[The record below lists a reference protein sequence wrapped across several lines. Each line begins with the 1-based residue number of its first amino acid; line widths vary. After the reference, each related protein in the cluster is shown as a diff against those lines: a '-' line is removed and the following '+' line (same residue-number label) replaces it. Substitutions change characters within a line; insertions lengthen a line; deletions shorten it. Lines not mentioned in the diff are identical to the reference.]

1 MIIKRN
7 EFTSLIENGLTKEE
21 KKLLNNVAGL
31 RPHFIVLLSL
41 LVDYWC
47 ESWVNYTNH
56 QEPSVQVSIE
66 PYIPENIKQYYTD
79 SSVNGKYH
87 KLRWNFSKVPLHLI
101 EQYCTELR
109 KNMFQYIMEHKDAVN
124 WDEIYLHKII
134 ENILRITKLNID
146 DFS

>member
-7 EFTSLIENGLTKEE
+7 EFTSLIENGITKEE

-31 RPHFIVLLSL
+31 RPHFVVLLSL
-41 LVDYWC
+41 LVDYWS

-66 PYIPENIKQYYTD
+66 PFIPENIKQYYT
-79 SSVNGKYH
+79 NLTAN

-101 EQYCTELR
+101 QQYCTELR
-109 KNMFQYIMEHKDAVN
+109 KNMFQYLMEHKDAVN

>member
-7 EFTSLIENGLTKEE
+7 EFTSLIENGITKEE

-31 RPHFIVLLSL
+31 RPHFVVLLSL
-41 LVDYWC
+41 LVDYWS

-56 QEPSVQVSIE
+56 REPSVQVSIE
-66 PYIPENIKQYYTD
+66 PFIPENIKQYYT
-79 SSVNGKYH
+79 NLAAN
-87 KLRWNFSKVPLHLI
+87 KLRWNFSKVPLDLI
-101 EQYCTELR
+101 QQYCTELR

>member
-31 RPHFIVLLSL
+31 RPHFVVLLSL

-66 PYIPENIKQYYTD
+66 PFIPENIKQYYTN
-79 SSVNGKYH
+79 STANGNIINSDGISPKYH
-87 KLRWNFSKVPLHLI
+87 
-101 EQYCTELR
+101 
-109 KNMFQYIMEHKDAVN
+109 YI
-124 WDEIYLHKII
+124 
-134 ENILRITKLNID
+134 
-146 DFS
+146 